1 MHTFVHNAIQHFFA
15 QTLLTGGVAG
25 VDSGTSLKGK
35 EKARENST
43 RGDAASS
50 TPPGASIAKKISSQH
65 KVRTSAADRTLDSMF
80 LPPPTQPGDLDNA
93 NSTDAVKERRK
104 TREIPQSTCYLSSVL
119 TLRENVK
126 KAKHTG
132 M

>member
-1 MHTFVHNAIQHFFA
+1 M
-15 QTLLTGGVAG
+15 
-25 VDSGTSLKGK
+25 SLKGK

-43 RGDAASS
+43 GNDTASS
-50 TPPGASIAKKISSQH
+50 TPPGTFGTKKILSQH

-80 LPPPTQPGDLDNA
+80 LPPLTQSGELDSTAARPGA
-93 NSTDAVKERRK
+93 DAVKERGK
-104 TREIPQSTCYLSSVL
+104 IKEILQSTCYLTSVL